1 MIDIFGVPF
10 LKSFRMCIDA
20 EATTPATSCSDN
32 KFLEHSV
39 GQCIPC
45 DGACAGCYG
54 PSALDC
60 ACCRFGDR
68 DSRGACPISLDG
80 SQEGQ
85 TACTFRTTQVGCSVG
100 CRKLFVALD
109 ERLVSKTKRKKKN
122 NEAQSDRPW
131 YNFGPDDTSVFVSP
145 SEWPTRGSSWNPDFI
160 IILFSPF
167 LVVV

>member
-109 ERLVSKTKRKKKN
+109 ERLVSKTKRKKKTTKH
-122 NEAQSDRPW
+122 SRIDH
-131 YNFGPDDTSVFVSP
+131 DTTLDLMTPLYLYLQVNGQHVAHPEILISL
-145 SEWPTRGSSWNPDFI
+145 SSY
-160 IILFSPF
+160 F
-167 LVVV
+167 LHSW

>member
-1 MIDIFGVPF
+1 MISDMWGPF
-10 LKSFRMCIDA
+10 SSSFRICIDA
-20 EATTPATSCSDN
+20 EATTPASSCSDSE
-32 KFLEHSV
+32 FLEQSV

-80 SQEGQ
+80 IQEGQ

-100 CRKLFVALD
+100 WRKLFVAQD
-109 ERLVSKTKRKKKN
+109 ERLVSKSKRKKKSTKHSRIN
-122 NEAQSDRPW
+122 H
-131 YNFGPDDTSVFVSP
+131 DTTLDLMTPLYLYLQVNGQHVAHPEILISL
-145 SEWPTRGSSWNPDFI
+145 SSY
-160 IILFSPF
+160 F
-167 LVVV
+167 LDSW

>member
-1 MIDIFGVPF
+1 MFFFLPEKWGVHSDIMISDMWGPF
-10 LKSFRMCIDA
+10 SSSFRICIDA
-20 EATTPATSCSDN
+20 EATTPASSCSDSE
-32 KFLEHSV
+32 FLEQSV

-80 SQEGQ
+80 IQEGQ

-100 CRKLFVALD
+100 
-109 ERLVSKTKRKKKN
+109 
-122 NEAQSDRPW
+122 
-131 YNFGPDDTSVFVSP
+131 
-145 SEWPTRGSSWNPDFI
+145 
-160 IILFSPF
+160 
-167 LVVV
+167 

>member
-1 MIDIFGVPF
+1 
-10 LKSFRMCIDA
+10 MCIDA
-20 EATTPATSCSDN
+20 EATTPASSCPDN
-32 KFLEHSV
+32 EFLEHSV

-80 SQEGQ
+80 SPEVQ

-100 CRKLFVALD
+100 WRKLFVAQD
-109 ERLVSKTKRKKKN
+109 ERLVSVSKKN
-122 NEAQSDRPW
+122 AQRTSKKHSRIEH
-131 YNFGPDDTSVFVSP
+131 DTRTTLDLMTPLYLYLQLNGQHVAHPEMLISL
-145 SEWPTRGSSWNPDFI
+145 SSY
-160 IILFSPF
+160 F
-167 LVVV
+167 LDSW